1 MRAMLADAGSG
12 AASTARASA
21 DTSHADLKMPNAFI
35 GVTLPGVLISGSV
48 SSVVAKLNRR
58 QRRSVDLQRENIRPR
73 IVTGHVEGTARAR
86 RRRRLDLAIEHGPVS
101 IVRPRLD
108 LPERPDNQRPSVT
121 DPFIAVRKQPLP
133 ARKIAGYVRPLD
145 RRAGG

>member
-1 MRAMLADAGSG
+1 MPAAAPPAPRGPAPTRA
-12 AASTARASA
+12 TQ
-21 DTSHADLKMPNAFI
+21 TSRCQMHSSVSRSLRI
-35 GVTLPGVLISGSV
+35 LISGSV
-48 SSVVAKLNRR
+48 SSVVAKLNRK

-101 IVRPRLD
+101 IVRPGLD

-121 DPFIAVRKQPLP
+121 DPFIAVRK
-133 ARKIAGYVRPLD
+133 
-145 RRAGG
+145 